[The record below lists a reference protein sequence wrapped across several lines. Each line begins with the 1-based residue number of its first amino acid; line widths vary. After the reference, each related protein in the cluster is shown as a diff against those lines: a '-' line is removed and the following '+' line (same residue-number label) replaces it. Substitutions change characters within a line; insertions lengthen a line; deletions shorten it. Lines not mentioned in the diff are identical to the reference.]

1 MLYKE
6 RFESVFD
13 EEFKHQKDKNW
24 IAILT
29 TARSILRGLLGEKL
43 HLDSALDYDDH
54 RLYLFFPDN
63 NSYILTVD
71 VFPDKVEVEYY
82 HPLREEVKKERTFSS
97 NQINKIV
104 KYIKNLYR

>member
-6 RFESVFD
+6 RFETVFD

-29 TARSILRGLLGEKL
+29 IARSILRGLVGEPI
-43 HLDSALDYDDH
+43 HLDSALDCDDH

-63 NSYILTVD
+63 NPYILTVD
-71 VFPDKVEVEYY
+71 VFPDKVEIEYY
-82 HPLREEVKKERTFSS
+82 HPLSDVGKKERTFSS
-97 NQINKIV
+97 NQVNKIV
-104 KYIKNLYR
+104 KYIKKLY